1 MKPEDVCD
9 HICKLAKK
17 GLTPSQIGVTL
28 RDSFGVPQVKNV
40 TGNHILRILK
50 TNGLAP
56 TLPED
61 LYYLIKKAV
70 SIRKHLDKNRKDKDA
85 KFRLILVESR
95 IHRLARYYKRPHLS
109 LVTARCIRVF
119 GPVKV
124 FYSKFRASAPN
135 YRPLLSLLNK
145 RVEVNETYAA
155 TLEEIEGFFVHLRLR
170 LLTLPVSSQLQSI
183 VHGELALSQLAP
195 ATRQASTYILEIAQL
210 EKQCFEAYFELRHQQ
225 EVYRLADVCVLG
237 VVYRLHKDVQ
247 EKLIYRVEMYIR
259 EEIKGY
265 VLGSS
270 DLDYPSIL
278 YGSGTDTP
286 HQETAM
292 GQFQRGWYPTLPRT
306 LSILAKIYRVL
317 EMSTFQGLAQEAVD
331 LCMRSL
337 KEASEYLSRRSLP
350 SCDASLQVFQ
360 PLVQMMDSQLFL
372 VKHLLLLREQ
382 VAAFECEL
390 AWGPDGSF
398 RVVLSRAQQGR
409 ALLQVVSEK
418 YFNFANV
425 WEALNLKLPDGILGI
440 LKPTVYHAEVDS
452 KKDIESELKAAC
464 EALITNVTARAPES
478 CLAVSRQLMG
488 TNWDRFLSQLSQAH
502 ITQPLAVRFSSWPD
516 VQLRSAPRRSQAV
529 NTKIGQFLA
538 SPGVSQLEEREPARR
553 ASHRLKPSPSGGP
566 VSTQGRSMTREIWR
580 CQSGWYDED
589 QGFMQPDELRDVI
602 GAFMAN
608 VKAKVPFTAAH
619 IRLYL
624 SAAPEGLDRPILW
637 KPVEMRLVDTW
648 GRLEGL
654 LEEGEQGTSL
664 ETLGFPRPE
673 PLREL
678 IAALFNAVMEEPW
691 ENVVQMVSQVP
702 RRNFS
707 ADVAQALP
715 VAASQGSL
723 GQPEAAAPAPEP
735 AEAPPRAKVP
745 EAADP
750 APAAEDA
757 DAATAAASCLKK
769 ALS

>member
-50 TNGLAP
+50 TNGLAAN
-56 TLPED
+56 LPED

-95 IHRLARYYKRPHLS
+95 IHRLARCQL
-109 LVTARCIRVF
+109 LDETM
-119 GPVKV
+119 G
-124 FYSKFRASAPN
+124 
-135 YRPLLSLLNK
+135 PLLSLLSK
-145 RVEVNETYAA
+145 RAELNETYAA
-155 TLEEIEGFFVHLRLR
+155 TLEEIEGFFVHLRLK

-183 VHGELALSQLAP
+183 VHGDMEMSQLAP
-195 ATRQASTYILEIAQL
+195 ATRQASTYILEISQL

-225 EVYRLADVCVLG
+225 EALRTLLSKLADAFYQPRAEEVLACDSIESLREIADCLQMDVLEPHRLRSDVSVLG

-259 EEIKGY
+259 EEIKG
-265 VLGSS
+265 
-270 DLDYPSIL
+270 SIL
-278 YGSGTDTP
+278 YERSPDLQD
-286 HQETAM
+286 QEWMAEPDAAM
-292 GQFQRGWYPTLPRT
+292 GQSRRGWYPTLPRT
-306 LSILAKIYRVL
+306 LSILAPAKIYRVL

-350 SCDASLQVFQ
+350 SCDASLQAFQ

-382 VAAFECEL
+382 VSAFECEL
-390 AWGPDGSF
+390 
-398 RVVLSRAQQGR
+398 
-409 ALLQVVSEK
+409 VVSEK

-464 EALITNVTARAPES
+464 EALITNIT
-478 CLAVSRQLMG
+478 
-488 TNWDRFLSQLSQAH
+488 AH
-502 ITQPLAVRFSSWPD
+502 ITQPLA
-516 VQLRSAPRRSQAV
+516 AV
-529 NTKIGQFLA
+529 NTKIGNFLA
-538 SPGVSQLEEREPARR
+538 T
-553 ASHRLKPSPSGGP
+553 SGGE
-566 VSTQGRSMTREIWR
+566 RSSLKD
-580 CQSGWYDED
+580 QS
-589 QGFMQPDELRDVI
+589 FMQSEELRDVI
-602 GAFMAN
+602 SGFLAN

-624 SAAPEGLDRPILW
+624 AMPPGGARNEYLGLWVLSPKPILW

-654 LEEGEQGTSL
+654 LEHRESQKSNHSFRSCRPLCSWWKHGCVF
-664 ETLGFPRPE
+664 FPE
-673 PLREL
+673 
-678 IAALFNAVMEEPW
+678 VMEQPW
-691 ENVVQMVSQVP
+691 ESIVQMVSQ
-702 RRNFS
+702 
-707 ADVAQALP
+707 
-715 VAASQGSL
+715 ASWH
-723 GQPEAAAPAPEP
+723 
-735 AEAPPRAKVP
+735 
-745 EAADP
+745 
-750 APAAEDA
+750 
-757 DAATAAASCLKK
+757 
-769 ALS
+769 

>member
-85 KFRLILVESR
+85 KFRLILVVCT
-95 IHRLARYYKRPHLS
+95 KLS
-109 LVTARCIRVF
+109 LLPGNKPH
-119 GPVKV
+119 GPCRDFTMQVL
-124 FYSKFRASAPN
+124 YSKFRAAAPN

-170 LLTLPVSSQLQSI
+170 LLTPVSTQLQSI
-183 VHGELALSQLAP
+183 VHGELELSQLAP

-225 EVYRLADVCVLG
+225 EALRTLLSKLADAFYQTMRPLVLACDSIDSLREIADCLQMDVLEPHRLQSDVCVLG
-237 VVYRLHKDVQ
+237 AVYRLHKDVQ

-286 HQETAM
+286 HQEAAM

-390 AWGPDGSF
+390 
-398 RVVLSRAQQGR
+398 
-409 ALLQVVSEK
+409 VVSEK

-464 EALITNVTARAPES
+464 EALITNVTA
-478 CLAVSRQLMG
+478 
-488 TNWDRFLSQLSQAH
+488 H
-502 ITQPLAVRFSSWPD
+502 ITQPLA
-516 VQLRSAPRRSQAV
+516 AV
-529 NTKIGQFLA
+529 NTKIGHFLA
-538 SPGVSQLEEREPARR
+538 SPGVDRS
-553 ASHRLKPSPSGGP
+553 SLK
-566 VSTQGRSMTREIWR
+566 
-580 CQSGWYDED
+580 D

-624 SAAPEGLDRPILW
+624 SAAPGGQEDPPEASRSTSTSPILW

-654 LEEGEQGTSL
+654 LEEQGTSL

-678 IAALFNAVMEEPW
+678 IASLFNAVMEEPW

-707 ADVAQALP
+707 AESTTLP
-715 VAASQGSL
+715 AAASQASL
-723 GQPEAAAPAPEP
+723 GQPEDKAQAAEGFEAQEAPRDLAPEPEPPGALSSVSSGPSAAPAEGLAGTSPSEL
-735 AEAPPRAKVP
+735 RV
-745 EAADP
+745 
-750 APAAEDA
+750 
-757 DAATAAASCLKK
+757 
-769 ALS
+769 

>member
-1 MKPEDVCD
+1 
-9 HICKLAKK
+9 
-17 GLTPSQIGVTL
+17 
-28 RDSFGVPQVKNV
+28 
-40 TGNHILRILK
+40 
-50 TNGLAP
+50 
-56 TLPED
+56 
-61 LYYLIKKAV
+61 
-70 SIRKHLDKNRKDKDA
+70 
-85 KFRLILVESR
+85 
-95 IHRLARYYKRPHLS
+95 
-109 LVTARCIRVF
+109 
-119 GPVKV
+119 
-124 FYSKFRASAPN
+124 
-135 YRPLLSLLNK
+135 
-145 RVEVNETYAA
+145 
-155 TLEEIEGFFVHLRLR
+155 
-170 LLTLPVSSQLQSI
+170 
-183 VHGELALSQLAP
+183 
-195 ATRQASTYILEIAQL
+195 
-210 EKQCFEAYFELRHQQ
+210 
-225 EVYRLADVCVLG
+225 
-237 VVYRLHKDVQ
+237 
-247 EKLIYRVEMYIR
+247 
-259 EEIKGY
+259 
-265 VLGSS
+265 
-270 DLDYPSIL
+270 
-278 YGSGTDTP
+278 
-286 HQETAM
+286 M

-390 AWGPDGSF
+390 
-398 RVVLSRAQQGR
+398 
-409 ALLQVVSEK
+409 VVSEK

-464 EALITNVTARAPES
+464 EALITNVTA
-478 CLAVSRQLMG
+478 
-488 TNWDRFLSQLSQAH
+488 H
-502 ITQPLAVRFSSWPD
+502 ITQPLA
-516 VQLRSAPRRSQAV
+516 AV
-529 NTKIGQFLA
+529 NTKIGHFLA
-538 SPGVSQLEEREPARR
+538 SPGVDRS
-553 ASHRLKPSPSGGP
+553 SLK
-566 VSTQGRSMTREIWR
+566 
-580 CQSGWYDED
+580 D

-624 SAAPEGLDRPILW
+624 SAAPGGQEDPPEASRSTSTSPILW

-654 LEEGEQGTSL
+654 LEEQGTSL

-678 IAALFNAVMEEPW
+678 IASLFNAVMEEPW

-707 ADVAQALP
+707 AESTTLP
-715 VAASQGSL
+715 AAASQASL
-723 GQPEAAAPAPEP
+723 GQPEDKAQAAEGFEAQEAPRDLAPEPEPPGALSSVSSGPSAAPAEGLAGTSPSEL
-735 AEAPPRAKVP
+735 RV
-745 EAADP
+745 
-750 APAAEDA
+750 
-757 DAATAAASCLKK
+757 
-769 ALS
+769 

>member
-1 MKPEDVCD
+1 MGRMYGKGKGIASSAIPYKRTPPTWLKMKPEDVCD

-85 KFRLILVESR
+85 KFRLILVCT
-95 IHRLARYYKRPHLS
+95 KLS
-109 LVTARCIRVF
+109 LLPGNKPH
-119 GPVKV
+119 GPCRDFTMQVL
-124 FYSKFRASAPN
+124 YSKFRAAAPN

-170 LLTLPVSSQLQSI
+170 LLTPVSTQLQSI
-183 VHGELALSQLAP
+183 VHGELELSQLAP

-225 EVYRLADVCVLG
+225 EALRTLLSKLADAFYQTMRPLVLACDSIDSLREIADCLQMDVLEPHRLQSDVCVLG
-237 VVYRLHKDVQ
+237 AVYRLHKDVQ

-286 HQETAM
+286 HQEAAM

-390 AWGPDGSF
+390 
-398 RVVLSRAQQGR
+398 
-409 ALLQVVSEK
+409 VVSEK

-464 EALITNVTARAPES
+464 EALITNVTA
-478 CLAVSRQLMG
+478 
-488 TNWDRFLSQLSQAH
+488 H
-502 ITQPLAVRFSSWPD
+502 ITQPLA
-516 VQLRSAPRRSQAV
+516 AV
-529 NTKIGQFLA
+529 NTKIGHFLA
-538 SPGVSQLEEREPARR
+538 SPGVDRS
-553 ASHRLKPSPSGGP
+553 SLK
-566 VSTQGRSMTREIWR
+566 
-580 CQSGWYDED
+580 D

-624 SAAPEGLDRPILW
+624 SAAPGGQEDPPEASRSTSTSPILW

-654 LEEGEQGTSL
+654 LEEQGTSL

-678 IAALFNAVMEEPW
+678 IASLFNAVMEEPW

-707 ADVAQALP
+707 AESTTLP
-715 VAASQGSL
+715 AAASQASL
-723 GQPEAAAPAPEP
+723 GQPEDKAQAAEGFEAQEAPRDLAPEPEPPGALSSVSSGPSAAPAEGLAGTSPSEL
-735 AEAPPRAKVP
+735 RV
-745 EAADP
+745 
-750 APAAEDA
+750 
-757 DAATAAASCLKK
+757 
-769 ALS
+769 